1 MPTSWD
7 FYCFCKENL
16 TKPDKSL
23 SKKHG
28 RGIYRRF
35 FYYVPASGE
44 GAINYN
50 ITRWTGVKGS
60 NGVHQMASGVNS
72 GTVQIRGRSC
82 HCPPCYD
89 DDSEHCLWFDSMKQ
103 ELMWEQ
109 PLDMEVEAAGRR
121 PELRGDQEKKGH
133 QIAMRGAGEG
143 PHLSSHKRS
152 GCGHDRPESSSH
164 CSIRLWSRSTRRIN
178 HHPITRCSH
187 AAIDLRCDDLNR
199 LNAEF
204 YTFWG
209 IDIHFVG
216 WCQSSPAQ
224 GGGNFTRRVLMGKNQ
239 PTLTKEWKKAFQRVH
254 QATRIDG
261 LCNHRHH

>member
-1 MPTSWD
+1 MLWGVLESIKQALCSEGEREVTSVA
-7 FYCFCKENL
+7 F
-16 TKPDKSL
+16 
-23 SKKHG
+23 G
-28 RGIYRRF
+28 RGGYM
-35 FYYVPASGE
+35 Y
-44 GAINYN
+44 
-50 ITRWTGVKGS
+50 
-60 NGVHQMASGVNS
+60 
-72 GTVQIRGRSC
+72 
-82 HCPPCYD
+82 
-89 DDSEHCLWFDSMKQ
+89 
-103 ELMWEQ
+103 
-109 PLDMEVEAAGRR
+109 LDVV
-121 PELRGDQEKKGH
+121 
-133 QIAMRGAGEG
+133 RGAGEG

-209 IDIHFVG
+209 IDIHFAG

-239 PTLTKEWKKAFQRVH
+239 PTLTKEWQKAFQRVH